1 MKTSLFKYLSAGI
14 FTGYAAFCLVIVI
27 ALSNYRLPGDDHFGE
42 HLTTST
48 LLPDF
53 AAIEQTPERKQAF
66 LEMMLPLVEAKNIAI
81 VKSRNSL
88 LKMQTALESE
98 QPLTTKQLSLLQ
110 KLRDRYHVTEEDEPD
125 QQKAVAQLLLRA
137 DVIPE
142 SMVLAQAAVESGWGT
157 SRFAGEA
164 HNLFGQW
171 CYTPGCGLVPARR
184 ASNAKHEVQLFE
196 NVEGAIS
203 AYFRNLNTHRA
214 YQSFRKLRAQLRE
227 EGKALSGSQLVTTLG
242 KYSSRGQ
249 AYIEELRTVIRANR
263 LEALT
268 QTHAHQPANAAA
280 NPRVATAHSGQ

>member
-14 FTGYAAFCLVIVI
+14 FTGYAAFCLVMVI
-27 ALSNYRLPGDDHFGE
+27 ALSNYRLPGDDHLSD
-42 HLTTST
+42 LTTST

-280 NPRVATAHSGQ
+280 NPRVATAHSDQ